1 MNALAPYKQ
10 ISAILPDDEAL
21 MHGLI
26 HALKEEKGLLTVNH
40 YTCRGVGAIGKRS
53 PGKRFRSPRP
63 KALRMLSVIV
73 EPSRQDEIFEFIF
86 ERAEMDKPM
95 GGLLFVGPLDG
106 ATAFLM
112 PDGIE
117 DEA

>member
-53 PGKRFRSPRP
+53 PGKRFRSPR
-63 KALRMLSVIV
+63 
-73 EPSRQDEIFEFIF
+73 QDEIFEFIF

-106 ATAFLM
+106 ATSFLM